1 MKNTVV
7 MQMVGLDGNAFS
19 ILGRFNAAAKK
30 AGWTPEE
37 IKEVHDDAT
46 SGDYSHLLCVI
57 SDNVTEPDEDDEE
70 EEEIKCFNCREMWCA
85 YDICDDCEN
94 CPDCCECDMDEDEE

>member
-7 MQMVGLDGNAFS
+7 MQMVGADGNAFA

-37 IKEVHDDAT
+37 IKAVHDDAT
-46 SGDYSHLLCVI
+46 SGDYSHLLYVI
-57 SDNVTEPDEDDEE
+57 MQNVEEPDEDEDGDDDGEKE
-70 EEEIKCFNCREMWCA
+70 VKCFNCREKWCE
-85 YDICDDCEN
+85 YDICGDCEN
-94 CPDCCECDMDEDEE
+94 CPDCCECNNL